1 MLELLSLLLGAG
13 LRLLPEVIGLFKARG
28 ERDHEYRMTQL
39 QLDIDKARAQQALDL
54 AHQQG
59 QIASDKAEM
68 DALIAAGARVRT

>member
-1 MLELLSLLLGAG
+1 MVAHLHGADAPG
-13 LRLLPEVIGLFKARG
+13 LAAPE
-28 ERDHEYRMTQL
+28 
-39 QLDIDKARAQQALDL
+39 L